1 MFFKTSVLKRLFKDA
16 YKGAGLTVGHMTD
29 PEDEEVDGYY
39 ISSGW
44 WAIWFNNWTFPKEAK
59 AAIIELC
66 GELPQPGEVFKAI
79 DGAGNQYEIEQKEIF
94 NLPAAFERAKVKFRK
109 TNILQQQSDR
119 VVRILQEEE
128 GRTVKAVSELF
139 FNLINRKAID
149 YDNGE
154 YDPIGPVATSKESQ
168 FLYWGNNY
176 CYLMAAVRTTD
187 DEDVKAFLKISGEY
201 QVDYKDVFNWF
212 IELVKVYKIKPL
224 KVGYDRYCAGYLV
237 QEMKEAGFH
246 MDDVYQGTNL
256 TPVLHTF
263 EGDLKDGAYCLG
275 ENNLLRAHLLNV
287 AVDININ
294 DSRMKP
300 VKLEKRA
307 HIDGAVSIFDALA
320 VKMKFHKEIGR
331 QLTNAA

>member
-44 WAIWFNNWTFPKEAK
+44 WVIWFNNWTFPKEAK

-94 NLPAAFERAKVKFRK
+94 NLPAAFERAKVKFRS
-109 TNILQQQSDR
+109 TNILQQQGDKI
-119 VVRILQEEE
+119 VRILQEEE
-128 GRTVKAVSELF
+128 GKTVKAVLELF
-139 FNLINRKAID
+139 FNLISRKAID

-154 YDPIGPVATSKESQ
+154 YDPIGPVATSKESS

-187 DEDVKAFLKISGEY
+187 DEDVKAFWEY
-201 QVDYKDVFNWF
+201 
-212 IELVKVYKIKPL
+212 
-224 KVGYDRYCAGYLV
+224 
-237 QEMKEAGFH
+237 
-246 MDDVYQGTNL
+246 
-256 TPVLHTF
+256 
-263 EGDLKDGAYCLG
+263 
-275 ENNLLRAHLLNV
+275 
-287 AVDININ
+287 
-294 DSRMKP
+294 
-300 VKLEKRA
+300 LEKIA
-307 HIDGAVSIFDALA
+307 II
-320 VKMKFHKEIGR
+320 
-331 QLTNAA
+331 

>member
-29 PEDEEVDGYY
+29 PEDEEVGGYY

-44 WAIWFNNWTFPKEAK
+44 WVIWFNNRTFPKEAK

-109 TNILQQQSDR
+109 TNILQQQGDR

-128 GRTVKAVSELF
+128 GRTVKAVLELF

-154 YDPIGPVATSKESQ
+154 YDPIGPVATSKESP
-168 FLYWGNNY
+168 FLYWGTII
-176 CYLMAAVRTTD
+176 V
-187 DEDVKAFLKISGEY
+187 I
-201 QVDYKDVFNWF
+201 
-212 IELVKVYKIKPL
+212 
-224 KVGYDRYCAGYLV
+224 
-237 QEMKEAGFH
+237 
-246 MDDVYQGTNL
+246 
-256 TPVLHTF
+256 
-263 EGDLKDGAYCLG
+263 
-275 ENNLLRAHLLNV
+275 
-287 AVDININ
+287 
-294 DSRMKP
+294 
-300 VKLEKRA
+300 
-307 HIDGAVSIFDALA
+307 
-320 VKMKFHKEIGR
+320 
-331 QLTNAA
+331 